1 MVVFTTGIVFVV
13 FTITDSV
20 DTSSVI
26 FLAARAPLSCSQL
39 FSPGTGTDT
48 VLIVITEDKQK
59 NSSIV
64 RIETTGQARLWR
76 INSVEWT
83 VGRSLELEI
92 MKRVQRC

>member
-39 FSPGTGTDT
+39 FSPDT

-76 INSVEWT
+76 IDSGPLDTHW
-83 VGRSLELEI
+83 S
-92 MKRVQRC
+92 